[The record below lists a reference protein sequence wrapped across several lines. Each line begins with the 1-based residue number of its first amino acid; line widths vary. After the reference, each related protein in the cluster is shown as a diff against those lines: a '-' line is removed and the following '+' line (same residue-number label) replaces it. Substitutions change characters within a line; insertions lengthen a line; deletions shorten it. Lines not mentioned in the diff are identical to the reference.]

1 MRILSIAL
9 ALLLSSVSLLA
20 GEAAHAQYPNKP
32 VRFVVPFPA
41 GGSYDVIARLLGR
54 QLSEKWG
61 QQVVVDNRSGAAG
74 NIGTEHVAK
83 SKPDG
88 YSLLIFGDGMLI
100 NESLYSNP
108 PYNSERDFD
117 PITLAAISPQ
127 MLVANPKLG
136 VRTIPELIAKAKAA
150 PGKINYG
157 TAGSGTPGHLA
168 GELLNQLAGIQ
179 LTHVLYRGGA
189 QTMTDLV
196 AGQIEL
202 VFTGFPATLGQI
214 RAGTIVP
221 IGVSSAKRSPTMPD
235 VPAIGESIPGFH
247 VNTWYG
253 VLAPKGV
260 PPEIRTK
267 IGDDVRAVLK
277 IPALQ
282 TMLIDQGFEAVGSSA
297 AELAKTI
304 HDDSPVWRDLI
315 KKSGA
320 TAD

>member
-1 MRILSIAL
+1 MRIWLLAAL
-9 ALLLSSVSLLA
+9 AVLA
-20 GEAAHAQYPNKP
+20 MGLTPAAAQYPNKP
-32 VRFVVPFPA
+32 VRFVVPFPP

-54 QLSEKWG
+54 HLSERWG

-83 SKPDG
+83 SKNDG
-88 YSLLIFGDGMLI
+88 YTLLIFGDGLLI
-100 NESLYSNP
+100 NQSLYANP
-108 PYNSERDFD
+108 PYDTERDFD
-117 PITLAAISPQ
+117 PVTLAAISPQ
-127 MLVANPKLG
+127 MLVANPKVG
-136 VRTIPELIAKAKAA
+136 IKTIPELIALAKST

-168 GELLNQLAGIQ
+168 GELLNSLAGIQ

-189 QTMTDLV
+189 QTMQDVV

-214 RAGTIVP
+214 RAGTVVP
-221 IGVSSAKRSPTMPD
+221 LGVSSRKRSPTMPD
-235 VPAIGESIPGFH
+235 VPAIGETIPDFH

-253 VLAPKGV
+253 VLAPKGTPADIV
-260 PPEIRTK
+260 AK
-267 IGDDVRAVLK
+267 VGDDVRAVVA

-282 TMLIDQGFEAVGSSA
+282 AQLIEQGFEPVGSSA
-297 AELAKTI
+297 AELAATI
-304 HDDSPVWRDLI
+304 KNDMPVWRDLI

-320 TAD
+320 KAD